1 MSETNLETYKINQV
15 SKILGVGASTLRD
28 YEKALENIIVVPRD
42 TNGYRFYTKREIELF
57 KKAISLKEDLGL
69 GSMKDVAKFF
79 NNAKDFMGLANV
91 PATSSEVAA
100 ALELPIQSSNVPATT
115 EGLDVIREGFHQIK
129 TELAVQLQNE
139 LSVQQEKL
147 ISDYQGMTQKLT
159 EDITEKVTANITS
172 EFSNQMKEKDE
183 TNKELV
189 LQNERLS
196 LEIQELRKQKTL
208 LKEKNKGIFTKLFG
222 K

>member
-1 MSETNLETYKINQV
+1 MNETNLETYKINQV

-57 KKAISLKEDLGL
+57 KKAISLKEELGL

-100 ALELPIQSSNVPATT
+100 ALKLPIPPSNPPAMT
-115 EGLDVIREGFHQIK
+115 EGSDVIREGFHQLK
-129 TELAVQLQNE
+129 TELAVQFQ
-139 LSVQQEKL
+139 
-147 ISDYQGMTQKLT
+147 SDFQGMAQKLT
-159 EDITEKVTANITS
+159 EDITEKVTANLTS

-183 TNKELV
+183 TNKELI

-196 LEIQELRKQKTL
+196 LENQELRKQKTL